1 VDDYRDLDL
10 ERLSEINEERLD
22 RIRGLE
28 PVLRDLTGSA
38 ESANGL
44 VRSTVDS
51 SNTLS
56 ELFIDPRAMRLGS
69 EALAEQIVEA
79 TAGASRQLQ
88 EQVESLMRDA
98 MGQDAPLSVSEVQRA
113 AESQFAEIESGLRRT
128 LDQIMGDVD
137 KLRRNMQPGQG
148 GHA

>member
-1 VDDYRDLDL
+1 MDDYRDLDL
-10 ERLSEINEERLD
+10 ERLSEINEERLG

-28 PVLRDLTGSA
+28 PVLRDLTGVGEA
-38 ESANGL
+38 ANGL

-56 ELFIDPRAMRLGS
+56 ELYIDPRAMRLGS

-79 TAGASRQLQ
+79 TAGATRQLQ

-98 MGQDAPLSVSEVQRA
+98 MGDDAPGLSVTEVQRN
-113 AESQFAEIESGLRRT
+113 AESQFADIEAGLRRT

-137 KLRRNMQPGQG
+137 KLRRTMPPSRF
-148 GHA
+148 